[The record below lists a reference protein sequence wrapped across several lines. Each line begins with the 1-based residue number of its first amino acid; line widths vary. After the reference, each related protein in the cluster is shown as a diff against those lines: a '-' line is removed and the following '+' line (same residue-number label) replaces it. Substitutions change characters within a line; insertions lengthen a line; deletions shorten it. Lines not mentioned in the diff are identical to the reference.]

1 MLRFAGGDYVDDL
14 VQGKVAAAFGWSTD
28 YERLVQ
34 AKPELLFMI
43 PNEGSLI
50 WSDDILIPLAA
61 QHPQNVHRFADYYYT
76 PSTAAELTRA
86 VRYTTPLA
94 GTKSALTRAH
104 PTDPLLTDDTTS
116 PMQRVAQLIFLQGR
130 ALTLAHRFR
139 GLTADQE
146 QQFTDI
152 FNSAKG

>member
-1 MLRFAGGDYVDDL
+1 
-14 VQGKVAAAFGWSTD
+14 
-28 YERLVQ
+28 
-34 AKPELLFMI
+34 MI

-61 QHPQNVHRFADYYYT
+61 QHPQNAHRFADYYYT

-104 PTDPLLTDDTTS
+104 PTDPLLTDDATS

-130 ALTLAHRFR
+130 ALDAGPPVPRPHP
-139 GLTADQE
+139 GPGVNE
-146 QQFTDI
+146 FTDDLRLGEGLI
-152 FNSAKG
+152 RVPVQVTFVTLTV